1 MSFPVIIISS
11 YHGYKRMTVIRVD
24 NASRRQSNIF
34 PKGQLFWEAE
44 AIVGRL
50 HKIIYPAECSG
61 FRTQWLQPPNWRP
74 PPVFLFWR
82 QNVLEAAANREA
94 EAIDGRRQ

>member
-1 MSFPVIIISS
+1 MSFFIKNDRITVILYKRMSFPVIIISS
-11 YHGYKRMTVIRVD
+11 YHGCKRMTVIRVD

-50 HKIIYPAECSG
+50 HKVI
-61 FRTQWLQPPNWRP
+61 
-74 PPVFLFWR
+74 
-82 QNVLEAAANREA
+82 
-94 EAIDGRRQ
+94 